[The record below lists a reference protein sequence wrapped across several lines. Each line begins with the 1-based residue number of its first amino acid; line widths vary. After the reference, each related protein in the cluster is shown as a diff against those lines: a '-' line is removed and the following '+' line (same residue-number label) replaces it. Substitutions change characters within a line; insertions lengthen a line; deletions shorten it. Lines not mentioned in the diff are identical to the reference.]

1 MLESREYAAKEID
14 LFDAIVK
21 LLNEG
26 RSIHELKV
34 ADIASAAGMGKGTAY
49 EYFSS
54 KEEIIRAAIRY
65 RICLEFEAFSA
76 FISDSTGVVA
86 MLEKSMDYIADMIR
100 NRFSSLLVMAVSLN
114 FSDIRRLTC
123 EDTNLLPAIENGIR
137 EQMRIILEAGKEE
150 GLIGPDVTTEECT
163 LVLGGLYSGFSNEVR
178 FLLGKE
184 TLMSSKAASL
194 SRQSPCDDPKECDER
209 IRELRQTVLKLVLKA
224 LR

>member
-1 MLESREYAAKEID
+1 MLQSREYASKEID
-14 LFDAIVK
+14 LFEGIAK

-54 KEEIIRAAIRY
+54 KEEIIHEAIRY
-65 RICLEFEAFSA
+65 RICLEFKAFSE
-76 FISDSTGVVA
+76 FVSDSSGFVS
-86 MLEKSMDYIADMIR
+86 MLEKSMDYIADMIG
-100 NRFSSLLVMAVSLN
+100 NRFSSLLVMALSLN

-123 EDTNLLPAIENGIR
+123 EDEDLLPAIEKGIR
-137 EQMRIILEAGKEE
+137 DQMRIILEAGKKE
-150 GLIGPDVTTEECT
+150 GLIGPDITAEECT
-163 LVLGGLYSGFSNEVR
+163 IVLGGLYSGFSNEVR

-184 TLMSSKAASL
+184 TLLNGNLPRL
-194 SRQSPCDDPKECDER
+194 SGQSPCADAKECDER